1 SLKGERDIAI
11 GNVLGSN
18 IFNIGAVLGISGLVA
33 PDGLPV
39 AASSLVL
46 DIPVMILVALACLPV
61 FLTRYTV
68 SRSDGVAFLLCYAA
82 YVTYLVMGAQGSA
95 LLPAVAP
102 VLVVLVTACVAW
114 WMLDV
119 IRYLRQETVS

>member
-1 SLKGERDIAI
+1 MPASRRSTLRASSHR
-11 GNVLGSN
+11 LRLSSN

-33 PDGLPV
+33 PSGLPV

-68 SRSDGVAFLLCYAA
+68 SRSDGVAFLLCYVA
-82 YVTYLVMGAQGSA
+82 YVTYLIMSTQHSPMLAATA
-95 LLPAVAP
+95 LFEGR
-102 VLVVLVTACVAW
+102 VVESQNKMRRST
-114 WMLDV
+114 
-119 IRYLRQETVS
+119 